1 MQPIDRA
8 SVVDPAASDLPAGTA
23 HAYGAFLDSFVPGP
37 SLPVPWSRLD
47 KFIGRLPVRSS
58 RPSKP
63 GPVPIDIHP
72 DWRANPR
79 KGAYR
84 YWLPR
89 PWVDASWL
97 ASHPRPGKRRMVVFP
112 TPLISWLP
120 PSHSAFHRRADR
132 ELRPLQ
138 QLRFP
143 DRGPYRRRA
152 GCIADAPRLKRE
164 RWDRPSRWT
173 DLRYFQ

>member
-1 MQPIDRA
+1 VQPIDSTGVLIPSGPAPPA
-8 SVVDPAASDLPAGTA
+8 SSAYADGASSD
-23 HAYGAFLDSFVPGP
+23 FFVPGLSRP
-37 SLPVPWSRLD
+37 LPWSERD
-47 KFIGRLPVRSS
+47 KAIGRTPVRAM
-58 RPSKP
+58 RPLKP
-63 GPVPIDIHP
+63 GPVPIDICP
-72 DWRANPR
+72 DWRANPK
-79 KGAYR
+79 KGAYQR
-84 YWLPR
+84 YMPR
-89 PWVDASWL
+89 PWVLTLW
-97 ASHPRPGKRRMVVFP
+97 PRPQPGKRRMVVFP

-120 PSHSAFHRRADR
+120 PTHSAFHQRAER
-132 ELRPLQ
+132 ELRSLQ